1 MSRLYIAPIGSN
13 GDWVERFE
21 ETVATPVTLPD
32 DRPEPLADTEHT
44 GDERDGYLFH
54 VEFTDEEVGE
64 FCWRDFRPAG

>member
-32 DRPEPLADTEHT
+32 NRPEPLADTEYST
-44 GDERDGYLFH
+44 
-54 VEFTDEEVGE
+54 TDTL
-64 FCWRDFRPAG
+64 